1 MNGNIL
7 KLFQIEFAQ
16 YDIYKAYVK
25 NYKRVSEIE
34 KKNISLD
41 LCTEIFVLCVT
52 K

>member
-16 YDIYKAYVK
+16 YNIYKAHVK
-25 NYKRVSEIE
+25 NYKRVSEIG
-34 KKNISLD
+34 KNSSWD